1 MKCGHHKIYRMPQR
15 LSFFQVHK
23 PVIAVGGGQVYK
35 HTYKHTYK
43 RTKINNIFVLNAT
56 NNNNGEKCVVF
67 HTAKRMIKFIV
78 LFGWIGTVL
87 VLVLMCVSVS
97 GLI

>member
-35 HTYKHTYK
+35 HTYK

-56 NNNNGEKCVVF
+56 NNNNGEKMRSFSHC
-67 HTAKRMIKFIV
+67 KENDKIYCLIW
-78 LFGWIGTVL
+78 LDWNS
-87 VLVLMCVSVS
+87 VSVS
-97 GLI
+97 VNVCVCEWINLI